1 MFFFGCKLE
10 IYFSLH
16 IDDKQ
21 ILRGVGL
28 MTTSHQTPYQ
38 RYRQEI
44 YRIGWRVQYRAKKIK
59 NNELPIFEIDSNKD
73 DFTCQT
79 EDRVIVMQLINDLPT
94 NGQYIIE
101 KIYLQGFSEAEVAQ
115 QLNISQQ
122 AVNKWKKKMLRHIS
136 QKVSSWN

>member
-1 MFFFGCKLE
+1 
-10 IYFSLH
+10 
-16 IDDKQ
+16 
-21 ILRGVGL
+21 